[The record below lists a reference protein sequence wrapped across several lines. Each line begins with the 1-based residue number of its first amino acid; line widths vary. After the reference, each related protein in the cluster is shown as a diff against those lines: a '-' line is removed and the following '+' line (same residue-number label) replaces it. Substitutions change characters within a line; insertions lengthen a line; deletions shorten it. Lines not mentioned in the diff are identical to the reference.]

1 MNGVRFVNNRL
12 SVLAMLCLALLQLGN
27 AELQNVQVGG
37 GRAIRPANSTAEKPA
52 NQTDVAVTV
61 YNNNLALVRDTREY
75 AGLGTGAIAFPFEG
89 IAAQIR
95 PETVSLKSVSSPG
108 SIRILEQNYE
118 FDLISPNKLMEKY
131 VGKTVKLQNFDGRLT
146 SGTVE
151 AELLSV
157 NEGPIYRVG
166 PEIYIGHPGNVAL
179 PEIPANLTAE
189 PTLVWLLEND
199 SAAQKVEVTY
209 LTGGLSW
216 NADYVVTFAKDE
228 KSLDLDGWV
237 TLGNQSGATFENAQL
252 KLVAGEVNIVPEG
265 IEIRADYFA
274 DNGLGGGGFF
284 GRAMKQEA
292 FGEYHLYSLQRRTT
306 IKQNQSKQVSLLS
319 AANVPVIKRYEY
331 RGNSYFHSQQTAPIT
346 EQKIG
351 VFLEFDNKK
360 ESNLG
365 MPLPAG
371 VMRVYQEDQSGALQ
385 FAGEDRIKHTPK
397 DEEVKLR
404 LGNAFD
410 VVAERTQTDFRVVA
424 DQVFESSYEIKVR
437 NHKDSDVVVDVV
449 EELDNDWTI
458 LTKSHEFVK
467 KDARTAVFSLQVPK
481 DGETVLTYSVRV
493 SLGGPRPLP
502 LNAPTAPPIPRAVKT
517 APPRAI
523 SAPAIAPDA
532 R

>member
-1 MNGVRFVNNRL
+1 M
-12 SVLAMLCLALLQLGN
+12 
-27 AELQNVQVGG
+27 QVGAG
-37 GRAIRPANSTAEKPA
+37 PIIRLANLTAEKPA

-75 AGLGTGAIAFPFEG
+75 TQLGTGEIGFPFESV
-89 IAAQIR
+89 AAQIR

-131 VGKTVKLQNFDGRLT
+131 VGKTVKLQNFDGKVT
-146 SGTVE
+146 SGTVD
-151 AELLSV
+151 AELLSM
-157 NEGPIYRVG
+157 NEGAIYRVG
-166 PEIYIGHPGNVAL
+166 SEIYIGHPGNVVL
-179 PEIPANLTAE
+179 PEIPANLTAKS
-189 PTLVWLLEND
+189 TLVWQLEND
-199 SAAQKVEVTY
+199 TAAQKVEVSY
-209 LTGGLSW
+209 LTGGISW
-216 NADYVVTFAKDE
+216 SADYVVTFAKDE
-228 KSLDLDGWV
+228 KSLDLEGWV

-252 KLVAGEVNIVPEG
+252 KLVAGEVNIVPQAAETG
-265 IEIRADYFA
+265 AFFA
-274 DNGLGGGGFF
+274 MDSPAGGFG
-284 GRAMKQEA
+284 GRAMREES
-292 FGEYHLYSLQRRTT
+292 FGEYHLYTLERRTT

-319 AANVPVIKRYEY
+319 AANVPVTKRYEY
-331 RGNSYFHSQQTAPIT
+331 RGSAYFYSQQIAPIK
-346 EQKIG
+346 EEKVG
-351 VFLEFDNKK
+351 VFLVFDNKK

-410 VVAERTQTDFRVVA
+410 VVAERTQTDFRIVA
-424 DQVFESSYEIKVR
+424 DQVFESSYEIKIR
-437 NHKDSDVVVDVV
+437 NHKASDVVVDVV
-449 EELDNDWTI
+449 EELDSDWTI
-458 LTKSHEFVK
+458 LSKSHEFVK
-467 KDARTAVFSLQVPK
+467 KDARTAVFSLPVQK

-493 SLGGPRPLP
+493 SHGGARPLP
-502 LNAPTAPPIPRAVKT
+502 VDTPGVAPRPRATKA